1 MAYLEEKGLVDW
13 KEQAVKAAKYYLD
26 FTSFSHAGL
35 INQLSSA
42 YGDGFT
48 KEEAEYAAEQM
59 GY

>member
-1 MAYLEEKGLVDW
+1 MAYLEENGLVDW

-48 KEEAEYAAEQM
+48 KEDLEFIENKLN
-59 GY
+59 